1 MDYSERS
8 RPEPK
13 PQFNSAHPETIFMF
27 GAEKQR
33 WLRRRVSQ
41 KDLPAAIGHL
51 ANDLDR
57 YMVSAF
63 DDMPELELR
72 SDDIISTQA
81 ISGGIDR
88 GHNIMSELLVKS
100 GDAELFGEH
109 ALRAFY
115 YGFHKGHENYDLR
128 VYVSTVDQMP
138 INLPGGVYK
147 PLLSVGV
154 EGSYIELAS
163 EANRKQLRAL
173 QGSILR
179 QTSDIQDPELG
190 SAVDTLLHI
199 LNTARGSSL
208 EKLQKCSP
216 LIAAVEG
223 DQKAS
228 AQLTDLLLEYTKK
241 SLRLDA
247 PQLVKTL
254 VDPTTFEGVTPE
266 LGMVGEPDA
275 RTLAVMFMMN
285 DRAVQIPAQHI
296 SIIEQ
301 ER

>member
-88 GHNIMSELLVKS
+88 
-100 GDAELFGEH
+100 
-109 ALRAFY
+109 
-115 YGFHKGHENYDLR
+115 GHENYDLR